1 MAVTK
6 RTTRYAEGP
15 GFTPRTNP
23 RTSACTDWDRLGH
36 RSMNRL
42 TLRDE
47 KQIDDWIDE
56 LGGLTKHKEAAR
68 VYFLLHLIA
77 LGNDAGLL

>member
-1 MAVTK
+1 MRKDPALLLEPIPELLPAQT
-6 RTTRYAEGP
+6 GID
-15 GFTPRTNP
+15 
-23 RTSACTDWDRLGH
+23 SATAR
-36 RSMNRL
+36 MNRL